1 MKKIS
6 GLTKIEVE
14 NRIRDNKVNYDTS
27 VKTKSIRDIII
38 SNSFTL
44 FNIINILLALLLV
57 IVGSYKNT
65 LFIFIIIINSLI
77 SIIQEVRSKRELDKL
92 KVIASNSVLVLR
104 DGIEEEI
111 HINDIV
117 LDDII
122 IFNNG
127 NQVVVDSIVVDG
139 EVEVNESFI
148 TGEAKTIYKKKGDKL
163 LSGSFIVS
171 GRCLAEVE
179 HVGLDNYVAKIS
191 SNTKYSKPVSSE
203 IMRSLNRIVSTI
215 SFIIVPV
222 GILLFSSQYSASNNF
237 NEAITSTVAGIIGM
251 IPEGLVLLTSTVLA
265 VSVIKLSKKKVLV
278 QDLYCI
284 EMLARVDVA
293 CLDKTGTITEGKLE
307 VVRDI
312 SFNDRD
318 ISYIISNINGA
329 SIDSNPTA
337 LALLDKYG
345 KSNDKKVEE
354 VIPFSSS
361 RKYSGVKFS
370 DITYVVGAPEFILK
384 DNYKKYEKI
393 ISPYLEDY
401 RVLMVGEYKKNIS
414 DTKLVGLILIQDK
427 IRESAPSTIEYFK
440 KQEVD
445 LKIISGDDAASVL
458 GIAKRAGFSDDTLAI
473 NATVLETDQDILEA
487 VSKYSVF
494 GRVTPDQKRKFIL
507 ALQKLGHS
515 VLMGGDGVNDV
526 LALKEADAS
535 VAMNSGA
542 DAAKNVSQLILLDS
556 DFSSVPDIVA
566 EGRRTINN
574 IERSASLFIV
584 KTIYTF
590 LLVFLFINTK
600 SRYPFIPIQLSLLS
614 TLTIGIPSFVLALE
628 FNNNRVKSGFLLN
641 VIKKAL
647 PTSILIVFNILI
659 IYLLGMLFSISSNE
673 ISTMCVIIS
682 VFIGFMHL
690 YNICN
695 KNNIIHRLLIVVLV
709 LVFLI
714 SYIFFKEFFSFTNIS
729 ITMGIII
736 VLLVIESVYLYK
748 YFIGGLDKLI
758 DFIKSR
764 KIKNK

>member
-6 GLTKIEVE
+6 GLTRIEVE

-171 GRCLAEVE
+171 GRCLVEVE

-203 IMRSLNRIVSTI
+203 IIRSLNRIVSTI

-329 SIDSNPTA
+329 SIDTNPTA

-401 RVLMVGEYKKNIS
+401 RVLMVGEYKKNIF

-440 KQEVD
+440 KQDVD
-445 LKIISGDDAASVL
+445 LKIISGDDARSVL

-556 DFSSVPDIVA
+556 DFSSIPDIVA

-628 FNNNRVKSGFLLN
+628 FNNNRVKRGFLLN

-695 KNNIIHRLLIVVLV
+695 KNNIIHRLLIVVLA

-729 ITMGIII
+729 ISMGIII
-736 VLLVIESVYLYK
+736 VLLGIESVYLYK
-748 YFIGGLDKLI
+748 YFIGRLDKLI

>member
-6 GLTKIEVE
+6 GLTRIEVE

-312 SFNDRD
+312 SFNNRD

-401 RVLMVGEYKKNIS
+401 RVLMVGEYKKNII

-440 KQEVD
+440 KQGVD
-445 LKIISGDDAASVL
+445 LKIISGDDARSVL

-556 DFSSVPDIVA
+556 DFSSIPDIVA

-628 FNNNRVKSGFLLN
+628 FNNNIVKRGFLLN

-659 IYLLGMLFSISSNE
+659 IYLFGMLFSISSNE

>member
-1 MKKIS
+1 MKKIN
-6 GLTKIEVE
+6 GLTRIEVE

-38 SNSFTL
+38 NNSFTL

-203 IMRSLNRIVSTI
+203 IMRSLNRIVSTT

-337 LALLDKYG
+337 LALIDKYG

-440 KQEVD
+440 KQGVD

-507 ALQKLGHS
+507 ALQKLGHY

-628 FNNNRVKSGFLLN
+628 FNNNRVKRGFLLN

-659 IYLLGMLFSISSNE
+659 IYLFGMLFSISSNE

-695 KNNIIHRLLIVVLV
+695 KNNIIHRLLIVVLA

>member
-1 MKKIS
+1 MKKIN
-6 GLTKIEVE
+6 GLTRIEVE

-401 RVLMVGEYKKNIS
+401 RVLMVGEYKKNII

-440 KQEVD
+440 KQDVD
-445 LKIISGDDAASVL
+445 LKIISGDDARSVL

-695 KNNIIHRLLIVVLV
+695 KNNIIHRLLIVVLA

-729 ITMGIII
+729 ISMGIII

>member
-1 MKKIS
+1 MKKIN
-6 GLTKIEVE
+6 GLTRIEVE

-92 KVIASNSVLVLR
+92 KVIASNNVLVLR
-104 DGIEEEI
+104 NGIEEEI

-312 SFNDRD
+312 SFNDGD

-401 RVLMVGEYKKNIS
+401 RVLMVGEYKKNII

-445 LKIISGDDAASVL
+445 LKIISGDDARSVL

-556 DFSSVPDIVA
+556 DFSSIPDIVA

-628 FNNNRVKSGFLLN
+628 FNNNRVKRGFLLN

-736 VLLVIESVYLYK
+736 VLLVVESVYLYK

>member
-1 MKKIS
+1 MKKIN
-6 GLTKIEVE
+6 GLTRIEVE

-65 LFIFIIIINSLI
+65 LFVFIIIINSLI

-312 SFNDRD
+312 SFNNRD

-401 RVLMVGEYKKNIS
+401 RVLMVGEYKKNII

-445 LKIISGDDAASVL
+445 LKIISGDDARSVL

-556 DFSSVPDIVA
+556 DFSSIPDIVA

-628 FNNNRVKSGFLLN
+628 FNNNRVKRGFLLN

-695 KNNIIHRLLIVVLV
+695 KNNIIHRLLIVVLA

-729 ITMGIII
+729 ISMGIII
-736 VLLVIESVYLYK
+736 VLLGIESVYLYK
-748 YFIGGLDKLI
+748 YFIGRLDKLI

>member
-6 GLTKIEVE
+6 GLTRIEVE

-92 KVIASNSVLVLR
+92 KVIASNNVLVLR

-312 SFNDRD
+312 SFNNRD

-440 KQEVD
+440 KQGVD
-445 LKIISGDDAASVL
+445 LKIISGDDARSVL

-556 DFSSVPDIVA
+556 DFSSIPDIVA

-628 FNNNRVKSGFLLN
+628 FNNNRVKRGFLLN

>member
-312 SFNDRD
+312 SFNNRD
-318 ISYIISNINGA
+318 ISYIISNINEA

-393 ISPYLEDY
+393 ISPYLENY
-401 RVLMVGEYKKNIS
+401 RVLMVGEYKKNII

-440 KQEVD
+440 EQKVD
-445 LKIISGDDAASVL
+445 LKIISGDDARSVL

-556 DFSSVPDIVA
+556 DFSSIPDIVA

-628 FNNNRVKSGFLLN
+628 FNNNIVKRGFLLN

-673 ISTMCVIIS
+673 VSTMCVIIS

>member
-312 SFNDRD
+312 SFNNRD

-401 RVLMVGEYKKNIS
+401 RVLMVGEYKKNII

-445 LKIISGDDAASVL
+445 LKIISGDDARSVL

-556 DFSSVPDIVA
+556 DFSSIPDIVA

-628 FNNNRVKSGFLLN
+628 FNNNRVKRGFLLN

-736 VLLVIESVYLYK
+736 VLLVVESVYLYK

>member
-312 SFNDRD
+312 SFNNGD

-384 DNYKKYEKI
+384 DEYKKYEKI

-440 KQEVD
+440 EQKVD
-445 LKIISGDDAASVL
+445 LKIISGDDARSVL

-556 DFSSVPDIVA
+556 DFSSIPDIVA

-628 FNNNRVKSGFLLN
+628 FNNNIVKRGFLLN

-659 IYLLGMLFSISSNE
+659 IYLFGMLFSISSNE

-709 LVFLI
+709 VVFLI

-729 ITMGIII
+729 ISMGIII

>member
-1 MKKIS
+1 MKKIN
-6 GLTKIEVE
+6 GLTRIEVE

-57 IVGSYKNT
+57 TVGSYKNT

-122 IFNNG
+122 IFNIG

-307 VVRDI
+307 VVRDV

-401 RVLMVGEYKKNIS
+401 RVLMVGEYKKNII

-445 LKIISGDDAASVL
+445 LKIISGDDARSVL

-556 DFSSVPDIVA
+556 DFSSIPDIVA

-682 VFIGFMHL
+682 AFIGFMHL

-695 KNNIIHRLLIVVLV
+695 KNNIIHRLLIVVLA

-729 ITMGIII
+729 ISMGIII
-736 VLLVIESVYLYK
+736 VLLGIESVYLYK

>member
-1 MKKIS
+1 MKKIN
-6 GLTKIEVE
+6 GLTRIEVE

-139 EVEVNESFI
+139 EVEANESFI

-312 SFNDRD
+312 PFNDGD

-337 LALLDKYG
+337 LALIDKYG

-440 KQEVD
+440 EQKVD
-445 LKIISGDDAASVL
+445 LKIISGDDARSVL

-556 DFSSVPDIVA
+556 DFSSIPDIVA

-628 FNNNRVKSGFLLN
+628 FNNNIVKRGFLLN
-641 VIKKAL
+641 VIKKSL

-659 IYLLGMLFSISSNE
+659 IYLFGMLFSISSNE

-695 KNNIIHRLLIVVLV
+695 KNNIIHRLLIVVLA

-729 ITMGIII
+729 ISMGIII

>member
-1 MKKIS
+1 MKKIN
-6 GLTKIEVE
+6 GLTRIEVE

-65 LFIFIIIINSLI
+65 LFVFIIIINSLI

-312 SFNDRD
+312 SFNNRD

-393 ISPYLEDY
+393 ISPYLEYY
-401 RVLMVGEYKKNIS
+401 RVLMVGEYKKNII

-445 LKIISGDDAASVL
+445 LKIISGDDARSVL

-556 DFSSVPDIVA
+556 DFSSIPDIVA

-628 FNNNRVKSGFLLN
+628 FNNNRVKRGFLLN

-736 VLLVIESVYLYK
+736 VLLVVESVYLYK

>member
-401 RVLMVGEYKKNIS
+401 RVLMVGEYKKNIF

-445 LKIISGDDAASVL
+445 LKIISGDDARSVL

-556 DFSSVPDIVA
+556 DFSSIPDIVA

-682 VFIGFMHL
+682 AFIGFMHL

-695 KNNIIHRLLIVVLV
+695 KNNIIHRLLIVVLA

-729 ITMGIII
+729 ISMGIII
-736 VLLVIESVYLYK
+736 VLLGIESVYLYK

>member
-401 RVLMVGEYKKNIS
+401 RVLMVGEYKKNII

-440 KQEVD
+440 KQKVD
-445 LKIISGDDAASVL
+445 LKIISGDDARSVL

-556 DFSSVPDIVA
+556 DFSSIPDIVA

-614 TLTIGIPSFVLALE
+614 TLTIGIPSFILALE
-628 FNNNRVKSGFLLN
+628 FNNNIVKRGFLLN

-659 IYLLGMLFSISSNE
+659 IYLFGMLFSISSNE

-709 LVFLI
+709 VVFLI

-729 ITMGIII
+729 ISMGIII

>member
-1 MKKIS
+1 MKKIN
-6 GLTKIEVE
+6 GLTRIEVE

-65 LFIFIIIINSLI
+65 LFVFIIIINSLI

-265 VSVIKLSKKKVLV
+265 VSVIKLSKEKVLV

-312 SFNDRD
+312 SFNNGD

-384 DNYKKYEKI
+384 DEYKKYEKI

-401 RVLMVGEYKKNIS
+401 RVLMVGEYKKNII

-445 LKIISGDDAASVL
+445 LKIISGDDARSVL

-473 NATVLETDQDILEA
+473 NATVLETDKDILEA

-556 DFSSVPDIVA
+556 DFSSIPDIVA

-628 FNNNRVKSGFLLN
+628 FNNNRVKRGFLLN

-736 VLLVIESVYLYK
+736 VLLVVESVYLYK

>member
-1 MKKIS
+1 MKKIN
-6 GLTKIEVE
+6 GLTRIEVE
-14 NRIRDNKVNYDTS
+14 NRIRDNEVNYDTS

-265 VSVIKLSKKKVLV
+265 VSVIKLSKEKVLV

-312 SFNDRD
+312 SFNNRD

-401 RVLMVGEYKKNIS
+401 RVLMVGEYKKNII

-445 LKIISGDDAASVL
+445 LKIISGDDARSVL

-473 NATVLETDQDILEA
+473 NATVLGTDQDILEA

-556 DFSSVPDIVA
+556 DFSSIPDIVA

-614 TLTIGIPSFVLALE
+614 TLTIGIPSFILALE
-628 FNNNRVKSGFLLN
+628 FNNNIVKRGFLLN

-647 PTSILIVFNILI
+647 PTSVLIVFNILI
-659 IYLLGMLFSISSNE
+659 IYLFGMLFSISSNE

-682 VFIGFMHL
+682 AFIGFMHL

-695 KNNIIHRLLIVVLV
+695 KNNIIHRLLIVVLA

-729 ITMGIII
+729 ISMGIII
-736 VLLVIESVYLYK
+736 VLLGIESVYLYK

>member
-6 GLTKIEVE
+6 GLTRIEVE

-171 GRCLAEVE
+171 GRCLVEVE

-203 IMRSLNRIVSTI
+203 IIRSLNRIVSTI

-329 SIDSNPTA
+329 SIDTNPTA

-401 RVLMVGEYKKNIS
+401 RVLMVGEYKKNIF

-440 KQEVD
+440 KQDVD
-445 LKIISGDDAASVL
+445 LKIISGDDARSVL

-556 DFSSVPDIVA
+556 DFSSIPDIVA

-628 FNNNRVKSGFLLN
+628 FNNNRVKRGFLLN

>member
-215 SFIIVPV
+215 SFIIIPV

-312 SFNDRD
+312 SFNNRD

-401 RVLMVGEYKKNIS
+401 RVLMVGEYKKNII

-445 LKIISGDDAASVL
+445 LKIISGDDARSVL

-556 DFSSVPDIVA
+556 DFSSIPDIVA

-628 FNNNRVKSGFLLN
+628 FNNNRVKRGFLLN

-736 VLLVIESVYLYK
+736 VLLVVESVYLYK

>member
-104 DGIEEEI
+104 DGIEEVI

-265 VSVIKLSKKKVLV
+265 VSVIKLSKEKVLV

-312 SFNDRD
+312 SFNNGD

-401 RVLMVGEYKKNIS
+401 RVLMVGEYKKNII

-440 KQEVD
+440 KQKVD
-445 LKIISGDDAASVL
+445 LKIISGDDARSVL

-628 FNNNRVKSGFLLN
+628 FNNNIVKRGFLLN

-647 PTSILIVFNILI
+647 PTSVLIVFNILI
-659 IYLLGMLFSISSNE
+659 IYLFGMLFSISSNE

>member
-215 SFIIVPV
+215 SFIIIPV

-265 VSVIKLSKKKVLV
+265 VSVIKLSKEKVLV

-312 SFNDRD
+312 SFNNRD

-401 RVLMVGEYKKNIS
+401 RVLMVGEYKKNII

-556 DFSSVPDIVA
+556 DFSSIPDIVA

-614 TLTIGIPSFVLALE
+614 TLTIGIPSFILALE
-628 FNNNRVKSGFLLN
+628 FNNNIVKRGFLLN

-647 PTSILIVFNILI
+647 PTSVLIVFNILI
-659 IYLLGMLFSISSNE
+659 IYLFGMLFSISSNE

-695 KNNIIHRLLIVVLV
+695 KNNIIHRLLIVVLA

-729 ITMGIII
+729 ISMGIII
-736 VLLVIESVYLYK
+736 VLLGIESVYLYK

>member
-1 MKKIS
+1 MKKIN
-6 GLTKIEVE
+6 GLTRIEVE
-14 NRIRDNKVNYDTS
+14 NRIRENKVNYDTS

-65 LFIFIIIINSLI
+65 LFVFIIIINSLI

-312 SFNDRD
+312 SFNNRD

-393 ISPYLEDY
+393 ISPYL
-401 RVLMVGEYKKNIS
+401 
-414 DTKLVGLILIQDK
+414 ILYASN
-427 IRESAPSTIEYFK
+427 RC
-440 KQEVD
+440 D
-445 LKIISGDDAASVL
+445 L
-458 GIAKRAGFSDDTLAI
+458 
-473 NATVLETDQDILEA
+473 
-487 VSKYSVF
+487 YS
-494 GRVTPDQKRKFIL
+494 I
-507 ALQKLGHS
+507 
-515 VLMGGDGVNDV
+515 
-526 LALKEADAS
+526 
-535 VAMNSGA
+535 
-542 DAAKNVSQLILLDS
+542 
-556 DFSSVPDIVA
+556 
-566 EGRRTINN
+566 
-574 IERSASLFIV
+574 SAS
-584 KTIYTF
+584 
-590 LLVFLFINTK
+590 
-600 SRYPFIPIQLSLLS
+600 
-614 TLTIGIPSFVLALE
+614 E
-628 FNNNRVKSGFLLN
+628 GFC
-641 VIKKAL
+641 I
-647 PTSILIVFNILI
+647 
-659 IYLLGMLFSISSNE
+659 
-673 ISTMCVIIS
+673 
-682 VFIGFMHL
+682 
-690 YNICN
+690 
-695 KNNIIHRLLIVVLV
+695 
-709 LVFLI
+709 
-714 SYIFFKEFFSFTNIS
+714 
-729 ITMGIII
+729 
-736 VLLVIESVYLYK
+736 
-748 YFIGGLDKLI
+748 
-758 DFIKSR
+758 
-764 KIKNK
+764 

>member
-312 SFNDRD
+312 SFNNRD
-318 ISYIISNINGA
+318 ISYIISNMNGA

-370 DITYVVGAPEFILK
+370 DITYVIGAPEFILK

-445 LKIISGDDAASVL
+445 LKIISGDDARSVL

-566 EGRRTINN
+566 EGRKTINN

-628 FNNNRVKSGFLLN
+628 FNNNIVKRGFLLN

-647 PTSILIVFNILI
+647 PTSVLIVFNILI
-659 IYLLGMLFSISSNE
+659 IYLFGMLFSISSNE

>member
-6 GLTKIEVE
+6 GLTRIEVE

-104 DGIEEEI
+104 DGVEEEI

-401 RVLMVGEYKKNIS
+401 RVLMVGEYKKNIF

-445 LKIISGDDAASVL
+445 LKIISGDDARSVL

-556 DFSSVPDIVA
+556 DFSSIPDIVA

-628 FNNNRVKSGFLLN
+628 FNNNIVKRGFLLN

-659 IYLLGMLFSISSNE
+659 IYLFGMLFSISSNE

-709 LVFLI
+709 VVFLI

-729 ITMGIII
+729 ISMGIII

>member
-1 MKKIS
+1 MKKIN
-6 GLTKIEVE
+6 GLTRIEVE

-27 VKTKSIRDIII
+27 VKIKSIRDIII

-77 SIIQEVRSKRELDKL
+77 SIIQEVRSKKELDKL

-171 GRCLAEVE
+171 GRCLARVE

-222 GILLFSSQYSASNNF
+222 GILLFSSQYGASNNF

-312 SFNDRD
+312 SFNNRD

-401 RVLMVGEYKKNIS
+401 RVLMVGEYKKNIF

-445 LKIISGDDAASVL
+445 LKIISGDDARSVL

-556 DFSSVPDIVA
+556 DFSSIPDIVA

-628 FNNNRVKSGFLLN
+628 FNNNRVKRGFLLN

-695 KNNIIHRLLIVVLV
+695 KNNIIHRLLIVVLA

-729 ITMGIII
+729 VSMGIII

-748 YFIGGLDKLI
+748 NFIGGLDKLI

>member
-1 MKKIS
+1 MKKIN
-6 GLTKIEVE
+6 GLTRIEVE

-65 LFIFIIIINSLI
+65 LFVFIIIINSLI

-312 SFNDRD
+312 SFNNRD

-401 RVLMVGEYKKNIS
+401 RVLMVGEYKKNII

-445 LKIISGDDAASVL
+445 LKIISGDDARSVL

-556 DFSSVPDIVA
+556 DFSSIPDIVA

-628 FNNNRVKSGFLLN
+628 FNNNRVKRGFLLN

-736 VLLVIESVYLYK
+736 VLLVVESVYLYK

>member
-14 NRIRDNKVNYDTS
+14 NRIRDDKVNYDTS

-312 SFNDRD
+312 SFNNGD

-401 RVLMVGEYKKNIS
+401 RVLMVGEYKKNIF

-440 KQEVD
+440 KQDVD
-445 LKIISGDDAASVL
+445 LKIISGDDARSVL

-628 FNNNRVKSGFLLN
+628 FNNNRVKRGFLLN

-729 ITMGIII
+729 ISMGIII

>member
-215 SFIIVPV
+215 SFIIIPV

-265 VSVIKLSKKKVLV
+265 VSVIKLSKEKVLV

-312 SFNDRD
+312 SFNNRD

-401 RVLMVGEYKKNIS
+401 RVLMVGEYKKNII

-445 LKIISGDDAASVL
+445 LKIISGDDARSVL

-556 DFSSVPDIVA
+556 DFSSIPDIVA

-682 VFIGFMHL
+682 AFIGFMHL

-695 KNNIIHRLLIVVLV
+695 KNNIIHRLLIVVLA

-729 ITMGIII
+729 ISMGIII
-736 VLLVIESVYLYK
+736 VLLGIESVYLYK

>member
-312 SFNDRD
+312 PFNDGD

-337 LALLDKYG
+337 LALIDKYG

-440 KQEVD
+440 KQGVD
-445 LKIISGDDAASVL
+445 LKIISGDDARSVL

-556 DFSSVPDIVA
+556 DFSSIPDIVA

-628 FNNNRVKSGFLLN
+628 FNNNIVKRGFLLN

-659 IYLLGMLFSISSNE
+659 IYLFGMLFSISSNE

-695 KNNIIHRLLIVVLV
+695 KNNIIHRLLIVVLA

-729 ITMGIII
+729 VSMGIII

-748 YFIGGLDKLI
+748 NFIGGLDKLI

>member
-1 MKKIS
+1 MKKIN
-6 GLTKIEVE
+6 GLTKTEVE

-44 FNIINILLALLLV
+44 FNIINILLAILLV

-312 SFNDRD
+312 SFNDSN

-345 KSNDKKVEE
+345 KSNDKKVEA

-427 IRESAPSTIEYFK
+427 IRDSAPSTIEYFK
-440 KQEVD
+440 KQGVD
-445 LKIISGDDAASVL
+445 LKIISGDDARSVL

-473 NATVLETDQDILEA
+473 NATVLKTDKDILEA

-556 DFSSVPDIVA
+556 DFSSIPDIVA

-659 IYLLGMLFSISSNE
+659 IYLLGMIFNINNNE

-695 KNNIIHRLLIVVLV
+695 KNNIIHRLLIVVLA

-729 ITMGIII
+729 ISMGIII

>member
-111 HINDIV
+111 RINDIV

-215 SFIIVPV
+215 SFIIIPV

-265 VSVIKLSKKKVLV
+265 VSVIKLSKEKVLV

-312 SFNDRD
+312 SFNNRD

-384 DNYKKYEKI
+384 DNYKKYEKV

-401 RVLMVGEYKKNIS
+401 RVLMVGEYKKNII

-445 LKIISGDDAASVL
+445 LKIISGDDARSVL

-556 DFSSVPDIVA
+556 DFSSIPDIVA

-695 KNNIIHRLLIVVLV
+695 KNNIIHRLLIVVLA

-729 ITMGIII
+729 ISMGIII
-736 VLLVIESVYLYK
+736 VLLGIESVYLYK

>member
-222 GILLFSSQYSASNNF
+222 GILLFSSQYGASNNF

-312 SFNDRD
+312 SFNNRD

-393 ISPYLEDY
+393 IFPYLEDY

-440 KQEVD
+440 KQGVD

-556 DFSSVPDIVA
+556 DFSSIPGIVA

-695 KNNIIHRLLIVVLV
+695 KNNIIHRLLIVVLA

>member
-1 MKKIS
+1 MKKIN
-6 GLTKIEVE
+6 GLTRIEVE

-65 LFIFIIIINSLI
+65 LFVFIIIINSLI

-312 SFNDRD
+312 SFNNRD

-401 RVLMVGEYKKNIS
+401 RVLMVGEYKKNII

-445 LKIISGDDAASVL
+445 LKIISGDDARSVL

-556 DFSSVPDIVA
+556 DFSSIPDIVA

-628 FNNNRVKSGFLLN
+628 FNNNIVKRGFLLN

-695 KNNIIHRLLIVVLV
+695 KNNMIHRLLIVVLV

-729 ITMGIII
+729 ISMGIII

>member
-148 TGEAKTIYKKKGDKL
+148 TGEAKTIYKKKGNKL

-307 VVRDI
+307 VVRNI
-312 SFNDRD
+312 SFNNRD

-414 DTKLVGLILIQDK
+414 DAKLVGLILIQDK
-427 IRESAPSTIEYFK
+427 IRDSAPYTIEYFK
-440 KQEVD
+440 KQDVD

-556 DFSSVPDIVA
+556 DFSSIPDIVA

-628 FNNNRVKSGFLLN
+628 FNNNRVKRGFLLN

-647 PTSILIVFNILI
+647 PTSVLIVFNILI
-659 IYLLGMLFSISSNE
+659 IYLFGMLFSISSNE

-695 KNNIIHRLLIVVLV
+695 KNNIIHRLLIVVLA

-714 SYIFFKEFFSFTNIS
+714 SYTFFKEFFSFTNIS
-729 ITMGIII
+729 ISMGIII

>member
-312 SFNDRD
+312 PFNDGD

-445 LKIISGDDAASVL
+445 LKIISGDDARSVL
-458 GIAKRAGFSDDTLAI
+458 GIAKRAGFSEDTLAI
-473 NATVLETDQDILEA
+473 NATVLKTDQDILEA

-556 DFSSVPDIVA
+556 DFSSIPDIVA

-628 FNNNRVKSGFLLN
+628 FNNNRVKRGFLLN

-659 IYLLGMLFSISSNE
+659 IYLFGMLFSISSNE

-736 VLLVIESVYLYK
+736 VLLVVESVYLYK
-748 YFIGGLDKLI
+748 YFICGLDKLI
-758 DFIKSR
+758 DFIKNR

>member
-312 SFNDRD
+312 SFNNRD
-318 ISYIISNINGA
+318 ISYIISNINEA

-401 RVLMVGEYKKNIS
+401 RVLMVGEYKKNII

-440 KQEVD
+440 EQKVD
-445 LKIISGDDAASVL
+445 LKIISGDDARSVL

-729 ITMGIII
+729 ISMGIII

-748 YFIGGLDKLI
+748 YFICGLDKLI

>member
-215 SFIIVPV
+215 SFIIIPV

-265 VSVIKLSKKKVLV
+265 VSVIKLSKEKVLV

-312 SFNDRD
+312 SFNNRD

-361 RKYSGVKFS
+361 RKYSGFTFS
-370 DITYVVGAPEFILK
+370 DITYLFGAPEFILK

-401 RVLMVGEYKKNIS
+401 RVLMVGEYKKNII

-445 LKIISGDDAASVL
+445 LKIISGDDARSVL

-556 DFSSVPDIVA
+556 DFSSIPDIVA

-682 VFIGFMHL
+682 AFIGFMHL

-695 KNNIIHRLLIVVLV
+695 KNNIIHRLLIVVLA

-729 ITMGIII
+729 ISMGIII
-736 VLLVIESVYLYK
+736 VLLGIESVYLYK

>member
-329 SIDSNPTA
+329 SIDTNPTA

-440 KQEVD
+440 KQGVD

-556 DFSSVPDIVA
+556 DFSSIPGIVA

-695 KNNIIHRLLIVVLV
+695 KNNIIHRLLIVVLA

-729 ITMGIII
+729 ISMGIII

>member
-1 MKKIS
+1 MKKIN
-6 GLTKIEVE
+6 GLTRIEVE

-65 LFIFIIIINSLI
+65 LFVFIIIINSLI

-148 TGEAKTIYKKKGDKL
+148 TGESKTIYKKKGDKL

-222 GILLFSSQYSASNNF
+222 GILLFSSQYGASNNF

-312 SFNDRD
+312 SFNNRD

-393 ISPYLEDY
+393 IFPYLEDY
-401 RVLMVGEYKKNIS
+401 RVLMVGEYKKNII

-440 KQEVD
+440 KQGVD

-556 DFSSVPDIVA
+556 DFSSIPDIVA

-628 FNNNRVKSGFLLN
+628 FNNNIVKRGFLLN

-647 PTSILIVFNILI
+647 PTSVLIVFNILI

>member
-215 SFIIVPV
+215 SFIIIPV

-265 VSVIKLSKKKVLV
+265 VSVIKLSKEKVLV

-312 SFNDRD
+312 SFNNRD

-401 RVLMVGEYKKNIS
+401 RVLMVGEYKKNII

-445 LKIISGDDAASVL
+445 LKIISGDDARSVL

-628 FNNNRVKSGFLLN
+628 FNNNIVKRGFLLN

-647 PTSILIVFNILI
+647 PTSVLIVFNILI
-659 IYLLGMLFSISSNE
+659 IYLFGMLFSISSNE